1 MNLQYKKDMK
11 INIIITKLLLFISM
25 NIYAQDDKLYVYYY
39 PNFEDVNTTLGYVDS
54 SGKVVISAGKY
65 PYIFTDVFEK
75 IAFVLLK
82 DKKGVYAIDRNEK
95 ILFQVCSY
103 EIGPDI
109 ISNGLF
115 RIIENGKIGF
125 ANMNG
130 EIVIKPRFQFVYP
143 FQENG
148 FAIFCENGT
157 WSMLDKY
164 IPVIKGKWGAINRQG
179 VIVIPATYDSGSEN
193 YLTKD
198 GKSYKLN
205 KQGKLELK

>member
-1 MNLQYKKDMK
+1 MK
-11 INIIITKLLLFISM
+11 TNIIITTLLLFISM
-25 NIYAQDDKLYVYYY
+25 NIYAQDDKLYIYYY
-39 PNFEDVNTTLGYVDS
+39 PNFEDVDATLGYVDS
-54 SGKVVISAGKY
+54 SGKVVIPAGKY
-65 PYIFTDVFEK
+65 PYIFTAEFDK

-82 DKKGVYAIDRNEK
+82 DRKGVYAIDRNEK

-109 ISNGLF
+109 VSNGLF

-164 IPVIKGKWGAINRQG
+164 IPVIKGKWGVINRQG
-179 VIVIPATYDSGSEN
+179 VVVIPATYDSGAED
-193 YLTKD
+193 YLIKD

-205 KQGKLELK
+205 KQGKLA

>member
-1 MNLQYKKDMK
+1 MK
-11 INIIITKLLLFISM
+11 TNIIITILLVFISI
-25 NIYAQDDKLYVYYY
+25 NICAQDNKLYIYW
-39 PNFEDVNTTLGYVDS
+39 PDFDKDETICGYVDS
-54 SGKVVISAGKY
+54 NGEIVIPAGKY
-65 PYIFTDVFEK
+65 ADIFTAEFDKVAIVK
-75 IAFVLLK
+75 IK
-82 DKKGVYAIDRNEK
+82 GKKEFYAIDRNEK
-95 ILFQVCSY
+95 VLFQVFNFGM
-103 EIGPDI
+103 GPDI

-179 VIVIPATYDSGSEN
+179 VIVIPATYDSGAED
-193 YLTKD
+193 YLIKD

-205 KQGKLELK
+205 KQGKLELKQN

>member
-1 MNLQYKKDMK
+1 MK
-11 INIIITKLLLFISM
+11 TNIIITTLLLFISM
-25 NIYAQDDKLYVYYY
+25 NIYAQDDKLYIYYY
-39 PNFEDVNTTLGYVDS
+39 PNFEDVDATLGYVDS
-54 SGKVVISAGKY
+54 SGKVVIPAGKY
-65 PYIFTDVFEK
+65 PYIFTAEFDK

-82 DKKGVYAIDRNEK
+82 DRKGVYAIDRNEK

-109 ISNGLF
+109 VSNGLF

-130 EIVIKPRFQFVYP
+130 EIVIRPRFQFVYP

-164 IPVIKGKWGAINRQG
+164 IPVIKGKWGVINRQG
-179 VIVIPATYDSGSEN
+179 VVVIPATYDSGAED
-193 YLTKD
+193 YLIKD

>member
-1 MNLQYKKDMK
+1 MK
-11 INIIITKLLLFISM
+11 TNIIITTLLLFISM
-25 NIYAQDDKLYVYYY
+25 NIYAQDDKLYIYYY
-39 PNFEDVNTTLGYVDS
+39 PNFEDVDATLGYVDS
-54 SGKVVISAGKY
+54 SGKVVIPAGKY
-65 PYIFTDVFEK
+65 PYIFTAEFDK

-82 DKKGVYAIDRNEK
+82 DRKGVYAIDRNEK

-109 ISNGLF
+109 VSNGLF

-164 IPVIKGKWGAINRQG
+164 IPVIKGKWGVINRQG
-179 VIVIPATYDSGSEN
+179 VVVIPATYDSGAED
-193 YLTKD
+193 YLIKD

>member
-1 MNLQYKKDMK
+1 MK
-11 INIIITKLLLFISM
+11 TNIIIITLLLFISM
-25 NIYAQDDKLYVYYY
+25 NIYAQDDKLYIYYY
-39 PNFEDVNTTLGYVDS
+39 PNFEDVDATLGYVDS
-54 SGKVVISAGKY
+54 SGKVVIPAGKY
-65 PYIFTDVFEK
+65 PYIFTAEFDK

-82 DKKGVYAIDRNEK
+82 DRKGVYAIDRNEK

-109 ISNGLF
+109 VSNGLF

-164 IPVIKGKWGAINRQG
+164 IPVIKGKWGVINRQG
-179 VIVIPATYDSGSEN
+179 VVVIPATYDSGAED
-193 YLTKD
+193 YLIKD
-198 GKSYKLN
+198 GKSYELN

>member
-1 MNLQYKKDMK
+1 MK
-11 INIIITKLLLFISM
+11 TNIIITTLLLFISM
-25 NIYAQDDKLYVYYY
+25 NIYAQDDKLYIYYY
-39 PNFEDVNTTLGYVDS
+39 PNFEDVDATLGYVDS
-54 SGKVVISAGKY
+54 SGKVVIPAGKY
-65 PYIFTDVFEK
+65 PYIFTAEFDK

-82 DKKGVYAIDRNEK
+82 DRKGVYAIDRNEK

-109 ISNGLF
+109 VSNGLF

-164 IPVIKGKWGAINRQG
+164 IPVLKGKWGVINRQG
-179 VIVIPATYDSGSEN
+179 VVVIPATYDSGAED
-193 YLTKD
+193 YLIKD

>member
-1 MNLQYKKDMK
+1 MK
-11 INIIITKLLLFISM
+11 TNIIITTLLLFISM
-25 NIYAQDDKLYVYYY
+25 NIYAQDDKLYIYYY
-39 PNFEDVNTTLGYVDS
+39 PNFEDVDATLGYVDS
-54 SGKVVISAGKY
+54 SGKVVIPAGKY
-65 PYIFTDVFEK
+65 PYIFTAEFDK
-75 IAFVLLK
+75 IALVLLK
-82 DKKGVYAIDRNEK
+82 DRKGVYAIDRNEK

-109 ISNGLF
+109 VSNGLF

-164 IPVIKGKWGAINRQG
+164 IPVIKGKWGVINRQG
-179 VIVIPATYDSGSEN
+179 VVVIPATYDSGAED
-193 YLTKD
+193 YLIKD

>member
-1 MNLQYKKDMK
+1 MK
-11 INIIITKLLLFISM
+11 INIIITTLLLFISM
-25 NIYAQDDKLYVYYY
+25 NIYAQDDKLYIYYY
-39 PNFEDVNTTLGYVDS
+39 PNFEDVDATLGYVDS
-54 SGKVVISAGKY
+54 SGKVVIPAGKY
-65 PYIFTDVFEK
+65 PYIFTAEFDK

-82 DKKGVYAIDRNEK
+82 DRKGVYAIDRNEK

-109 ISNGLF
+109 VSNGLF

-164 IPVIKGKWGAINRQG
+164 IPVIKGKWGVINRQG
-179 VIVIPATYDSGSEN
+179 VVVIPATYDSGAED
-193 YLTKD
+193 YLIKD

>member
-1 MNLQYKKDMK
+1 MK
-11 INIIITKLLLFISM
+11 TNIIITTLLLFISM
-25 NIYAQDDKLYVYYY
+25 NIYAQDDKLYIYYY
-39 PNFEDVNTTLGYVDS
+39 PNFEDVDATLGYVDS
-54 SGKVVISAGKY
+54 SGKVVIPAGKY
-65 PYIFTDVFEK
+65 PYIFTAEFDK

-82 DKKGVYAIDRNEK
+82 DRKGVYAIDRNEK

-109 ISNGLF
+109 VSNGLF

-164 IPVIKGKWGAINRQG
+164 IPVIKGKWGVINRQG
-179 VIVIPATYDSGSEN
+179 VVVIPATYDSGAED
-193 YLTKD
+193 YLMKD

>member
-1 MNLQYKKDMK
+1 MK
-11 INIIITKLLLFISM
+11 TNIIITTLLLFISM
-25 NIYAQDDKLYVYYY
+25 NIYAQDDKLYIYYY
-39 PNFEDVNTTLGYVDS
+39 PNFEDVDATLGYVDS
-54 SGKVVISAGKY
+54 SGKVVIPAGKY
-65 PYIFTDVFEK
+65 PYIFTAEFDK

-82 DKKGVYAIDRNEK
+82 DRKGVFAIDRNEK

-109 ISNGLF
+109 VSNGLF

-164 IPVIKGKWGAINRQG
+164 IPVIKGKWGVINRQG
-179 VIVIPATYDSGSEN
+179 VVVIPATYDSGAED
-193 YLTKD
+193 YLIKD

>member
-1 MNLQYKKDMK
+1 MK
-11 INIIITKLLLFISM
+11 TNIIITTLLLSISM
-25 NIYAQDDKLYVYYY
+25 NIYAQDDKLYIYYY
-39 PNFEDVNTTLGYVDS
+39 PNFEDVDATLGYVDS
-54 SGKVVISAGKY
+54 SGKVVIPAGKY
-65 PYIFTDVFEK
+65 PYIFTAEFDK

-82 DKKGVYAIDRNEK
+82 DRKGVYAIDRNEK

-109 ISNGLF
+109 VSNGLF

-164 IPVIKGKWGAINRQG
+164 IPVIKGKWGVINRQG
-179 VIVIPATYDSGSEN
+179 VVVIPATYDSGAED
-193 YLTKD
+193 YLIKD

>member
-1 MNLQYKKDMK
+1 MK
-11 INIIITKLLLFISM
+11 TNIIITTLLLFISM
-25 NIYAQDDKLYVYYY
+25 NIYAQDDKLYIYYY
-39 PNFEDVNTTLGYVDS
+39 PNFEDVDATLGYVDS
-54 SGKVVISAGKY
+54 SGKVVIPAGKY
-65 PYIFTDVFEK
+65 PYIFTAEFDK

-82 DKKGVYAIDRNEK
+82 DRKGVYAIDRNEK

-164 IPVIKGKWGAINRQG
+164 IPVIKGKWGVINRQG
-179 VIVIPATYDSGSEN
+179 VVVNPATYDSGAED
-193 YLTKD
+193 YLIKD

>member
-1 MNLQYKKDMK
+1 MK
-11 INIIITKLLLFISM
+11 TNIIITTLLLFISM
-25 NIYAQDDKLYVYYY
+25 NIYAQDDKLYIYYY
-39 PNFEDVNTTLGYVDS
+39 PNFEDVDATLGYVDS
-54 SGKVVISAGKY
+54 SGKVVIPAGKY
-65 PYIFTDVFEK
+65 PYIFTAEFDK

-82 DKKGVYAIDRNEK
+82 DRKGVYAIDRNEK

-109 ISNGLF
+109 VSNGLF

-125 ANMNG
+125 ANMKG

-164 IPVIKGKWGAINRQG
+164 IPVIKGKWGVINRQG
-179 VIVIPATYDSGSEN
+179 VVVIPATYDSGAED
-193 YLTKD
+193 YLIKD

>member
-1 MNLQYKKDMK
+1 MK
-11 INIIITKLLLFISM
+11 TNIIITTLLLFISM
-25 NIYAQDDKLYVYYY
+25 NIYAQDDKLYIYYY
-39 PNFEDVNTTLGYVDS
+39 PNFEDVDATLGYVDS
-54 SGKVVISAGKY
+54 SGKVVIPAGKY
-65 PYIFTDVFEK
+65 PYIFTAEFDK

-82 DKKGVYAIDRNEK
+82 DRKGVYSIDRNEK

-109 ISNGLF
+109 VSNGLF

-164 IPVIKGKWGAINRQG
+164 IPVIKGKWGVINRQG
-179 VIVIPATYDSGSEN
+179 VVVIPATYDSGAED
-193 YLTKD
+193 YLIKD

>member
-1 MNLQYKKDMK
+1 MK
-11 INIIITKLLLFISM
+11 TNIIITTLLLFISM
-25 NIYAQDDKLYVYYY
+25 NIYAQDDKLYIYYY
-39 PNFEDVNTTLGYVDS
+39 PNFEDVDATLGYVDS

-109 ISNGLF
+109 VSNGLF

-164 IPVIKGKWGAINRQG
+164 IPVIKGKWGVINRQG
-179 VIVIPATYDSGSEN
+179 VVVIPATYDSGAED
-193 YLTKD
+193 YLIKD

>member
-1 MNLQYKKDMK
+1 MK
-11 INIIITKLLLFISM
+11 TNIIITTLLLFISM
-25 NIYAQDDKLYVYYY
+25 NIYAQDDKLYIYYY
-39 PNFEDVNTTLGYVDS
+39 PNFENVDATLGYVDS
-54 SGKVVISAGKY
+54 SGKVVIPAGKY
-65 PYIFTDVFEK
+65 PYIFTAEFDK

-82 DKKGVYAIDRNEK
+82 DRKGVYAIDRNEK

-109 ISNGLF
+109 VSNGLF

-164 IPVIKGKWGAINRQG
+164 IPVIKGKWGVINRQG
-179 VIVIPATYDSGSEN
+179 VVVIPATYDSGAED
-193 YLTKD
+193 YLIKD

>member
-1 MNLQYKKDMK
+1 MK
-11 INIIITKLLLFISM
+11 TNIIITTLLLFISM
-25 NIYAQDDKLYVYYY
+25 NIYAQDDKLYIYYY
-39 PNFEDVNTTLGYVDS
+39 PNFEDVDATLGYVDS
-54 SGKVVISAGKY
+54 SGKVVIPAGKY
-65 PYIFTDVFEK
+65 PYIFTAEFDK

-82 DKKGVYAIDRNEK
+82 DRKGVYAIDRNEK

-109 ISNGLF
+109 VSNGLF

-143 FQENG
+143 FQEHG

-164 IPVIKGKWGAINRQG
+164 IPVIKGKWGVINRQG
-179 VIVIPATYDSGSEN
+179 VVVIPATYDSGAED
-193 YLTKD
+193 YLIKD

>member
-1 MNLQYKKDMK
+1 MK
-11 INIIITKLLLFISM
+11 TNIIITTLLLFISM
-25 NIYAQDDKLYVYYY
+25 NIYAQEDKLYIYYY
-39 PNFEDVNTTLGYVDS
+39 PNFEDVDATLGYVDS
-54 SGKVVISAGKY
+54 SGKVVIPAGKY
-65 PYIFTDVFEK
+65 PYIFTAEFDK

-82 DKKGVYAIDRNEK
+82 DRKGVYAIDRNEK

-109 ISNGLF
+109 VSNGLF

-164 IPVIKGKWGAINRQG
+164 IPVIKGKWGVINRQG
-179 VIVIPATYDSGSEN
+179 VVVIPATYDSGAED
-193 YLTKD
+193 YLIKD

>member
-1 MNLQYKKDMK
+1 MK
-11 INIIITKLLLFISM
+11 TNIIITTLLLFISM
-25 NIYAQDDKLYVYYY
+25 NIYAQDDKLSIYYY
-39 PNFEDVNTTLGYVDS
+39 PNFEDVDATLGYVDS
-54 SGKVVISAGKY
+54 SGKVVIPAGKY
-65 PYIFTDVFEK
+65 PYIFTAEFDK

-82 DKKGVYAIDRNEK
+82 DRKGVYAIDRNEK

-109 ISNGLF
+109 VSNGLF

-164 IPVIKGKWGAINRQG
+164 IPVIKGTWGVINRQG
-179 VIVIPATYDSGSEN
+179 VVVIPATYDSGAED
-193 YLTKD
+193 YLIKD

>member
-1 MNLQYKKDMK
+1 MK
-11 INIIITKLLLFISM
+11 TNIIITTLLLFISI
-25 NIYAQDDKLYVYYY
+25 NIYAQDDKLYIYYY
-39 PNFEDVNTTLGYVDS
+39 PNFEDVDATLGYVDS
-54 SGKVVISAGKY
+54 SGKVVIPAGKY
-65 PYIFTDVFEK
+65 PYIFTAEFDK

-82 DKKGVYAIDRNEK
+82 DRKGVYAIDRNEK

-109 ISNGLF
+109 VSNGLF

-164 IPVIKGKWGAINRQG
+164 IPVIKGKWGVINRQG
-179 VIVIPATYDSGSEN
+179 VVVIPATYDSGAED
-193 YLTKD
+193 YLIKD

>member
-1 MNLQYKKDMK
+1 MK

-39 PNFEDVNTTLGYVDS
+39 PNFEDVNATLGYVDS

-164 IPVIKGKWGAINRQG
+164 IPVIKGKWGVINRQG
-179 VIVIPATYDSGSEN
+179 VVVIPATYDSGAED
-193 YLTKD
+193 YLIKD

>member
-1 MNLQYKKDMK
+1 MK
-11 INIIITKLLLFISM
+11 TNIIITTLLLFISM
-25 NIYAQDDKLYVYYY
+25 NIYAQDDKLYIYYY
-39 PNFEDVNTTLGYVDS
+39 PNFEDVDATLGYVDS
-54 SGKVVISAGKY
+54 SGKVVIPAGKY
-65 PYIFTDVFEK
+65 PYIFTAEFDK

-82 DKKGVYAIDRNEK
+82 DRKGVYAIDRNEK

-109 ISNGLF
+109 VSNGLF

-164 IPVIKGKWGAINRQG
+164 SPVIKGKWGVINRQG
-179 VIVIPATYDSGSEN
+179 VVVIPATYDSGAED
-193 YLTKD
+193 YLIKD

>member
-1 MNLQYKKDMK
+1 MK
-11 INIIITKLLLFISM
+11 TNIIITTLLLFISM
-25 NIYAQDDKLYVYYY
+25 NIYAQDDKLYIYYY
-39 PNFEDVNTTLGYVDS
+39 PNFEDVDATLGYVDS
-54 SGKVVISAGKY
+54 SGKVVIPAGKY
-65 PYIFTDVFEK
+65 PYIFTAEFDK

-82 DKKGVYAIDRNEK
+82 DRKGVYAIDRNEK

-164 IPVIKGKWGAINRQG
+164 IPVIKGKWGVINRQG
-179 VIVIPATYDSGSEN
+179 VVVIPATYDSGAED
-193 YLTKD
+193 YLIKD

>member
-1 MNLQYKKDMK
+1 MK
-11 INIIITKLLLFISM
+11 TNIIITMLLVFISM
-25 NIYAQDDKLYVYYY
+25 NIYAQDDKLYIYYY
-39 PNFEDVNTTLGYVDS
+39 PNFEAVDATLGYVDS
-54 SGKVVISAGKY
+54 SGKVIIPAGKY
-65 PYIFTDVFEK
+65 PYLFTDVFDK

-95 ILFQVCSY
+95 VLFQVCSF

-125 ANMNG
+125 ANMEG

-179 VIVIPATYDSGSEN
+179 VVIIPAIYDNGLEDC
-193 YLTKD
+193 LKKD

>member
-1 MNLQYKKDMK
+1 MK
-11 INIIITKLLLFISM
+11 TNIITIILLVFISINIC
-25 NIYAQDDKLYVYYY
+25 AQDNKLYIYW
-39 PNFEDVNTTLGYVDS
+39 PDFDKDETICGYVDS
-54 SGKVVISAGKY
+54 NGEIVIPAGKY
-65 PYIFTDVFEK
+65 ANIFTAEFDK
-75 IAFVLLK
+75 TAFVLLK
-82 DKKGVYAIDRNEK
+82 DKKGVYAIDRSEK
-95 ILFQVCSY
+95 ILFQICSF
-103 EIGPDI
+103 EFGPDI

-164 IPVIKGKWGAINRQG
+164 IPVIKGKWGVINRQG
-179 VIVIPATYDSGSEN
+179 VVVIPATYDSGAED
-193 YLTKD
+193 YLIKD

-205 KQGKLELK
+205 KQGKLELKQK

>member
-1 MNLQYKKDMK
+1 MK
-11 INIIITKLLLFISM
+11 TNIIITTLLLFISM
-25 NIYAQDDKLYVYYY
+25 NIYAQDDKLYIYYY
-39 PNFEDVNTTLGYVDS
+39 PNFEDVDATLGYVDS
-54 SGKVVISAGKY
+54 SGKVVIPAGKY
-65 PYIFTDVFEK
+65 PYIFTAEFDK

-82 DKKGVYAIDRNEK
+82 DRKGVYAIDRNEK

-109 ISNGLF
+109 VSNGLF

-164 IPVIKGKWGAINRQG
+164 IPVIKGKWVVINRQG
-179 VIVIPATYDSGSEN
+179 VVVIPATYDSGAED
-193 YLTKD
+193 YLIKD

>member
-1 MNLQYKKDMK
+1 MK
-11 INIIITKLLLFISM
+11 INIIITILLVFISM
-25 NIYAQDDKLYVYYY
+25 NMYAQDNKLYIYYY
-39 PNFEDVNTTLGYVDS
+39 PNFEDVDATLGYVDS
-54 SGKVVISAGKY
+54 SGKVVIPAGKY
-65 PYIFTDVFEK
+65 PYIFTAEFDK

-82 DKKGVYAIDRNEK
+82 DRKGVYAIDRNEK

-109 ISNGLF
+109 VSNGLF

-164 IPVIKGKWGAINRQG
+164 IPVIKGKWGVINRQG
-179 VIVIPATYDSGSEN
+179 LVVIPATYDSGAED
-193 YLTKD
+193 YLIKD

>member
-1 MNLQYKKDMK
+1 MK
-11 INIIITKLLLFISM
+11 TNIIITILLVFISI
-25 NIYAQDDKLYVYYY
+25 NIHAQDNKLYIYW
-39 PNFEDVNTTLGYVDS
+39 PDFDKDETICGYVDS
-54 SGKVVISAGKY
+54 NGKIVIPAGKY
-65 PYIFTDVFEK
+65 TDIFTAEFDKVAIVK
-75 IAFVLLK
+75 IK
-82 DKKGVYAIDRNEK
+82 GKKEFYAIDRNEK
-95 ILFQVCSY
+95 VLFQVFNFGM
-103 EIGPDI
+103 GPDI

-179 VIVIPATYDSGSEN
+179 VIVIPATYDSGAED
-193 YLTKD
+193 YLVKD

>member
-1 MNLQYKKDMK
+1 MK
-11 INIIITKLLLFISM
+11 TNIIITTLLLFISM
-25 NIYAQDDKLYVYYY
+25 NIYAQDDKLYIYYY
-39 PNFEDVNTTLGYVDS
+39 PNFEDVDATLGYVDS
-54 SGKVVISAGKY
+54 SGKVVIPAGKY
-65 PYIFTDVFEK
+65 PYIFTAEFDK

-82 DKKGVYAIDRNEK
+82 DRKGVYAIDRNEK

-109 ISNGLF
+109 VSNGLF

-164 IPVIKGKWGAINRQG
+164 IPVIKGKWGVIIRQG
-179 VIVIPATYDSGSEN
+179 VVVIPATYDSGAED
-193 YLTKD
+193 YLIKD

>member
-1 MNLQYKKDMK
+1 MK
-11 INIIITKLLLFISM
+11 TNIIITILLVFISI
-25 NIYAQDDKLYVYYY
+25 NIHAQDNKLYIYWSD
-39 PNFEDVNTTLGYVDS
+39 FDKDETICGYVDS
-54 SGKVVISAGKY
+54 NGKIVIPAGKY
-65 PYIFTDVFEK
+65 TDIFTAEFDKVAIVK
-75 IAFVLLK
+75 IK
-82 DKKGVYAIDRNEK
+82 GKKEFYAIDRNEK
-95 ILFQVCSY
+95 VLFQVFNFGM
-103 EIGPDI
+103 GPDI

-179 VIVIPATYDSGSEN
+179 VIVIPATYDSGAED
-193 YLTKD
+193 YLIKD